1 MVGAFG
7 LVSTGDRIQ
16 ERFRVSSARES
27 GGMSK
32 GTSHEEGEYRHR

>member
-16 ERFRVSSARES
+16 ERFRVSSARE